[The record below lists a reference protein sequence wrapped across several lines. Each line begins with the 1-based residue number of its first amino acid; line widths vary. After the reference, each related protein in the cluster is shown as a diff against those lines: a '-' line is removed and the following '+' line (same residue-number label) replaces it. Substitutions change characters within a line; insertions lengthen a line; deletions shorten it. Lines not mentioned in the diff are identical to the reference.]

1 MSMTQAAPSRGKMS
15 KTALVAAIS
24 GALVLSACTDP
35 GSLDPNTDPNKNAT
49 GGAIAGAIVGAG
61 VGAIT
66 GGGNTVRNAAIG
78 AAAGAIVGAGVG
90 SILDQQA
97 ADIRQSL
104 ANDGITVVNT
114 GSQLVVTLPEDITF
128 DTGSSAIRPSLQS
141 DLQKLAANFVEY
153 ENSDLQIIGHTDNV
167 GDADYNQ
174 TLSEQRAG
182 TVSAVLINGGVA
194 PNRIRTIGQ
203 GENAPLAS
211 NLTPEGRAQNRR
223 VEIIVVPKS

>member
-1 MSMTQAAPSRGKMS
+1 MSMTQAAPSRGMMS
-15 KTALVAAIS
+15 KTALVAVLS

-35 GSLDPNTDPNKNAT
+35 GSLDPNTDPNRNAT
-49 GGAIAGAIVGAG
+49 SGSIAGAIVGAG
-61 VGAIT
+61 IGAIA

-114 GSQLVVTLPEDITF
+114 GSQLVVTLPQDITF
-128 DTGSSAIRPSLQS
+128 DTGSAAIRPSLQS
-141 DLQKLAANFVEY
+141 DLQKLAANFVKY
-153 ENSDLQIIGHTDNV
+153 ENSNLQVIGHTDNV

-182 TVSAVLINGGVA
+182 AVSAVLINGGVGA
-194 PNRIRTIGQ
+194 NRIRTLGQ

-223 VEIIVVPKS
+223 VEIVVVPKS

>member
-1 MSMTQAAPSRGKMS
+1 MPMTQSVPSRGLMS
-15 KTALVAAIS
+15 KTALIALVS
-24 GALVLSACTDP
+24 GALVLSACTNP
-35 GSLDPNTDPNKNAT
+35 ASLDPNTDPNKNANS
-49 GGAIAGAIVGAG
+49 GAVAGALVGAG
-61 VGAIT
+61 VGAIL

-114 GSQLVVTLPEDITF
+114 GSQLVVTLPQDITF

-141 DLQKLAANFVEY
+141 DLQKLAANFVKY
-153 ENSDLQIIGHTDNV
+153 ENSNIQVTGHTDNV
-167 GDADYNQ
+167 GEADYNQ

-182 TVSAVLINGGVA
+182 AVSAVLINGGVGA
-194 PNRIRTIGQ
+194 NRISVSG
-203 GENAPLAS
+203 
-211 NLTPEGRAQNRR
+211 
-223 VEIIVVPKS
+223 